1 MTLLLDPQQR
11 STRPIWHVYFS
22 HALRYVLA
30 PLLFI
35 SSGFFTANFIVSGH
49 YTWPRTSRVFVLTL
63 TLLILAY
70 EFIYKDHTVRS
81 TSPERAFNAVL
92 YSCMIPYAL
101 GVLMMLGLAKL

>member
-11 STRPIWHVYFS
+11 SAKPSWHVFFS
-22 HALRYVLA
+22 HTLRYVLA
-30 PLLFI
+30 PLLFLFAGY
-35 SSGFFTANFIVSGH
+35 STVDFIVSGH
-49 YTWPRTSRVFVLTL
+49 YTWPDTSRAFALTL

-101 GVLMMLGLAKL
+101 GMLMMLGLAKL

>member
-1 MTLLLDPQQR
+1 MTLVDPQQR
-11 STRPIWHVYFS
+11 SARPAWHVFFS
-22 HALRYVLA
+22 HGLRYGLA
-30 PLLFI
+30 PVLFL
-35 SSGFFTANFIVSGH
+35 SSGFFTANFIMSGQ

-81 TSPERAFNAVL
+81 ASPDRVFNAVL
-92 YSCMIPYAL
+92 YSCMVPYAL